1 MATRK
6 HNTAP
11 TSIKA
16 WHEIVAEGLPVREKD
31 LVCKYLSAV
40 RVPKTSR
47 QIAKALN
54 KERGNIT
61 RSLFNLEEEG
71 TVIVSHFGKCATT
84 GKTVKHY
91 QINLSKEQ

>member
-1 MATRK
+1 MRFC
-6 HNTAP
+6 NGL

-16 WHEIVAEGLPVREKD
+16 WHEIVAEGLPAREKE

-40 RVPKTSR
+40 KIPQTSR

-61 RSLFNLEEEG
+61 RSLFNLVEDG
-71 TVIVSHFGKCATT
+71 AVIVSHLGKCTTT
-84 GKTVKHY
+84 GKMVKHY
-91 QINLSKEQ
+91 QVNV

>member
-6 HNTAP
+6 HNTAY

-16 WHEIVAEGLPVREKD
+16 WHEIVAEGLPVREQE

-40 RVPKTSR
+40 KIPQTSR
-47 QIAKALN
+47 QIATALK

-61 RSLFNLEEEG
+61 RSLFNLVEEG
-71 TVIVSHFGKCATT
+71 TVTVSHLGKCTTT

-91 QINLSKEQ
+91 QINHIEQ

>member
-6 HNTAP
+6 HNTAH

-16 WHEIVAEGLPVREKD
+16 WHEIVAEGLPVKEKE

-40 RVPKTSR
+40 KTPQTSR
-47 QIAKALN
+47 QVAKALK

-61 RSLFNLEEEG
+61 RSLFDLVADDI
-71 TVIVSHFGKCATT
+71 VIVSHVAKCTTT
-84 GKTVKHY
+84 GKMVKHY
-91 QINLSKEQ
+91 QLNTH